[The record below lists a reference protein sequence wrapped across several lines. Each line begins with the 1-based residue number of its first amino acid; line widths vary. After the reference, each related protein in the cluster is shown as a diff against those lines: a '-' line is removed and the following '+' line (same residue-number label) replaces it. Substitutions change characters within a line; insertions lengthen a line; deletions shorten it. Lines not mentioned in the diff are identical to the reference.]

1 MLYCELDDAFN
12 NKTYK
17 FRETFTND
25 DTSNKHQKNNSLI
38 NSNVFDDDNNYNI
51 STLDM
56 NKFNISNN
64 KIMYDSDKKGQDSDW
79 ASVDFETE
87 LLPKKS
93 TSKPTPKILAKTL
106 PKSMTNSRN
115 KDDFISLDS
124 NSESES
130 EESRN
135 ETKSSKSNEFG
146 GTALSKLIKTRK
158 PTHRECI
165 RLYHNPT
172 TKGAFCFDTALK
184 HITKCELCKKE
195 ISKKK
200 SVKFDSVTEKKSK
213 LEDKISC
220 SSSLNSFINNLR
232 EIKNNKYSK
241 KDFDNDNNE
250 TLMELIKST
259 KKPVA
264 KKVVKPNKEKEVDQ
278 DDKLSSLQSQI
289 ELQSPPAKS
298 MFQTVGKS
306 QEDNGRYQ
314 DIMIQNTIQKYF
326 EDMEEKKEL
335 NDKLNKIYEILN
347 LEIKKNEII
356 EKERGVNQFKNN
368 SSNSEYSGTF
378 ILIGISIVI
387 ILLILDIVLRIKF

>member
-17 FRETFTND
+17 FREPFGNNTND
-25 DTSNKHQKNNSLI
+25 SNHRSSTKNTNI
-38 NSNVFDDDNNYNI
+38 FDNENNNDDNDYNI

-56 NKFNISNN
+56 GKFASNN
-64 KIMYDSDKKGQDSDW
+64 KITYDSDKKGQDSDW
-79 ASVDFETE
+79 APIDSDTE
-87 LLPKKS
+87 LLPKKPKS
-93 TSKPTPKILAKTL
+93 TPKALAKSL
-106 PKSMTNSRN
+106 PKSWN
-115 KDDFISLDS
+115 KDETIEID
-124 NSESES
+124 SES
-130 EESRN
+130 EESRG
-135 ETKSSKSNEFG
+135 ETKSSKGNEFA
-146 GTALSKLIKTRK
+146 GTALSKLIKSRK

-165 RLYHNPT
+165 KLYYNPT
-172 TKGAFCFDTALK
+172 TKSSYCFDTALK

-200 SVKFDSVTEKKSK
+200 SVKFDGDSEKKSK

-232 EIKNNKYSK
+232 EIKKNKYSK
-241 KDFDNDNNE
+241 EDFDSENENE

-259 KKPVA
+259 KKPLT
-264 KKVVKPNKEKEVDQ
+264 KIKPIVNKARDVDY
-278 DDKLSSLQSQI
+278 DDKLSSMQSQM
-289 ELQSPPAKS
+289 ELQSPPAIPITQPAPK
-298 MFQTVGKS
+298 T
-306 QEDNGRYQ
+306 QEDNTQYQ
-314 DIMIQNTIQKYF
+314 NMMIQNTIQKYF

-356 EKERGVNQFKNN
+356 EKERGINQYKNN

-387 ILLILDIVLRIKF
+387 ILLIVDIVLRVKF